1 MEECSRRV
9 VRGNASVAQRIQE
22 DFVNTVVCR
31 DHFRKYEQKAMIGR
45 PVYRI
50 WLNKKF
56 LWEFLMLA
64 SLPSVNR

>member
-1 MEECSRRV
+1 MEMPVWRREY
-9 VRGNASVAQRIQE
+9 RKILRILWSAE
-22 DFVNTVVCR
+22 TVLENMNKR
-31 DHFRKYEQKAMIGR
+31 AMIGR